1 MPQMAPHLEWLDD
14 PAFSVRNLTRA
25 IRRIPNVYGRIAQLG
40 LFSKDYSDLPY
51 IEIDI
56 EKESFSIIPV
66 TPRGTPS
73 PKASGRSNELRTL
86 KVLRIALGDHID
98 ADTLRGRRE
107 FGTKDGEMDVM
118 REVNKQFRKIS
129 LQHFQTLEFLHW
141 SVLKGDVYNADG
153 TTKLYNVYNIMGETQ
168 KTFDFKFG
176 DATDTVDAT
185 ARQVDY
191 YMEESLQGVSVKGGI
206 QWFCGKD
213 FFERLVTKPEVR
225 EAYKFQLGTPNP
237 LRDGVRRVFQ
247 HASQTFEVHTGL
259 VSYKRPD
266 GTTITHKFLADDEAI
281 GVPLGTEDVFIDFH
295 GPSDWMSRGDL
306 PYDEVD
312 EWANWLFAKV
322 KPDDDDMGV
331 DIDTQQH
338 VLPMCLHPR
347 LVVRAVSSN

>member
-168 KTFDFKFG
+168 KTFDLSS
-176 DATDTVDAT
+176 AMPLTLSM
-185 ARQVDY
+185 RP
-191 YMEESLQGVSVKGGI
+191 
-206 QWFCGKD
+206 
-213 FFERLVTKPEVR
+213 RVR
-225 EAYKFQLGTPNP
+225 STTTW
-237 LRDGVRRVFQ
+237 RR
-247 HASQTFEVHTGL
+247 AC
-259 VSYKRPD
+259 R
-266 GTTITHKFLADDEAI
+266 A
-281 GVPLGTEDVFIDFH
+281 
-295 GPSDWMSRGDL
+295 
-306 PYDEVD
+306 
-312 EWANWLFAKV
+312 
-322 KPDDDDMGV
+322 
-331 DIDTQQH
+331 
-338 VLPMCLHPR
+338 CL
-347 LVVRAVSSN
+347 